1 MNEGSFCAKAE
12 LNMRS
17 TRLPIAILIGGFLFF
32 SYIAFGHAAQ
42 KGTLVLQPLGSTER
56 SEDLAQLQHLLL
68 TSQWAEAAKL
78 AEALTKDFPRNPEPF
93 YALGLAQWRLGKSI
107 ATIQALR
114 SAERL
119 GLDTGALHKLLGM
132 AYYRVDQY
140 RLFQL
145 EMNQAIQA
153 DMQDYEPYYFL
164 GLYYSSDGGNLETA
178 VTFLNEAIA
187 RNPDDMKSIYYRSYC
202 EEMMNLR
209 SDAQADYLRA
219 ITLAEASHQS
229 FSLPYQGMADV
240 LLRTNLGQAARYAQ
254 KAVEL
259 GPQLDSNHF
268 ILAKVEEK
276 QGKLSEA
283 AEQLQECARL
293 NSTKASY
300 HYMLFRLYMR
310 MGKNASAQSELKLF
324 NKLTATYSD
333 E

>member
-1 MNEGSFCAKAE
+1 
-12 LNMRS
+12 
-17 TRLPIAILIGGFLFF
+17 
-32 SYIAFGHAAQ
+32 
-42 KGTLVLQPLGSTER
+42 
-56 SEDLAQLQHLLL
+56 
-68 TSQWAEAAKL
+68 
-78 AEALTKDFPRNPEPF
+78 
-93 YALGLAQWRLGKSI
+93 
-107 ATIQALR
+107 
-114 SAERL
+114 
-119 GLDTGALHKLLGM
+119 
-132 AYYRVDQY
+132 
-140 RLFQL
+140 
-145 EMNQAIQA
+145 
-153 DMQDYEPYYFL
+153 
-164 GLYYSSDGGNLETA
+164 
-178 VTFLNEAIA
+178 
-187 RNPDDMKSIYYRSYC
+187 MKSIYYRGYC